1 MLGDILQLHFYL
13 IYVNNDLE
21 LTQKYYDEFA
31 DTLLNQYL
39 KAQKICTRIIIK
51 EYIKRKIIDIS
62 FAQFDIIVQ
71 NIY

>member
-21 LTQKYYDEFA
+21 LAQKYYDEFA